1 MRPGNPSG
9 EVPILHDSLISHE
22 VERALAG
29 LPDGVDVLRSITIL
43 GRSLAPDLARRAA
56 SLHELRTRARR
67 RFPTLYLPYLHAKGL
82 EQASAELV
90 ARSRA
95 RRIAAQRPGARL
107 LDATCSIG
115 ADALACAL
123 EGLSVVGADV
133 DAESLTFARANF
145 RYHNALGQFVR
156 ADAATPAV
164 RAELYLVDPDRRVD
178 GQRSLD
184 PAAWSP
190 TLAESLATATRFEGA
205 CLKLAPALDIERLRS
220 AEAAALPESLPR
232 EREWLSREG
241 ELAEVCLW
249 TGALAPEAIGA
260 DQRVATRIDSAGAS
274 HRLAGSPIERA
285 AMSPQEAES
294 AAFLADPDPAVI
306 RSGLLGLLAEQE
318 GLRPLAP
325 QLGYLGGD
333 RPSRSPFLRVFRV
346 LGSTPLDRKRVRRM
360 LREHE
365 IGPVS
370 VRKRG
375 HQERAE
381 VLARRLR
388 GDGPRRGELIV
399 ARLDSGHR
407 VYLVEPVVGDEG
419 LEPPTSSL

>member
-1 MRPGNPSG
+1 MRPVNPA
-9 EVPILHDSLISHE
+9 ETDPIHRDSLISDE
-22 VERALAG
+22 VELALSG
-29 LPDGVDVLRSITIL
+29 LPDGVDLLRSITIL
-43 GRSLAPDLARRAA
+43 GRCLAPDLARRAA
-56 SLHELRTRARR
+56 SLHELRSRARR
-67 RFPTLYLPYLHAKGL
+67 RFPTLYLPYLNAKGL

-95 RRIAAQRPGARL
+95 RRIAALRPGARL

-123 EGLSVVGADV
+123 EGLRVIGADL
-133 DAESLTFARANF
+133 DAESLAFARANF
-145 RYHNALGQFVR
+145 RHHNALGQFVR
-156 ADAATPAV
+156 ADAAAPAV

-178 GQRSLD
+178 GRRSLD

-190 TLAESLATATRFEGA
+190 TLAASLAAATRFEGA
-205 CLKLAPALDIERLRS
+205 CLKLAPALDIELLRG
-220 AEAAALPESLPR
+220 AEAALLQGSLPR

-249 TGALAPEAIGA
+249 TGSLVGESIGP
-260 DQRVATRIDSAGAS
+260 DQRVATRIDASGAA
-274 HRLAGSPIERA
+274 HRLAGSPVERSP
-285 AMSPQEAES
+285 MSPSEAES

-306 RSGLLGLLAEQE
+306 RSGLLGLVAEQE
-318 GLRPLAP
+318 GLSPLAP
-325 QLGYLGGD
+325 RLGYLGGD

-346 LGSTPLDRKRVRRM
+346 LGSAPLDRKRVRKM

-375 HQERAE
+375 HQEPTE

-388 GDGPRRGELIV
+388 GDGPRRGDLIV

>member
-9 EVPILHDSLISHE
+9 EVPTHRDLLFSDE
-22 VERALAG
+22 VERALAA

-56 SLHELRTRARR
+56 SLHELRIRARR
-67 RFPTLYLPYLHAKGL
+67 RFPTLYLPYLSAKGL

-90 ARSRA
+90 ARYRA
-95 RRIAAQRPGARL
+95 REIAARAPGARL

-123 EGLSVVGADV
+123 EGLSVIGADL
-133 DAESLTFARANF
+133 DGESLSFARANF
-145 RYHNALGQFVR
+145 LHHNALGHFVR
-156 ADAATPAV
+156 ADALAPAA
-164 RAELYLVDPDRRVD
+164 RAALYQVDPDRRVG

-190 TLAESLATATRFEGA
+190 SLSASLRTAARFEGA
-205 CLKLAPALDIERLRS
+205 CLKLAPALDVELLRS
-220 AEAAALPESLPR
+220 AEEAALPASLPR
-232 EREWLSREG
+232 QREWLSRGG

-249 TGALAPEAIGA
+249 TGVLAEESGDP
-260 DQRVATRIDSAGAS
+260 QHRVATRIDSSGAS
-274 HRLAGSPIERA
+274 SRLEGRASQRPALSPEA
-285 AMSPQEAES
+285 AEA

-306 RSGLLGLLAEQE
+306 RSGLLGLLATQE
-318 GLRPLAP
+318 GLSPLAP
-325 QLGYLGGD
+325 QLGYLGGES
-333 RPSRSPFLRVFRV
+333 PSRSPFLKVFRV
-346 LGSTPLDRKRVRRM
+346 LGSTPLDRKRVRKM
-360 LREHE
+360 LREHD

-388 GDGPRRGELIV
+388 GDGSRRGDLVV